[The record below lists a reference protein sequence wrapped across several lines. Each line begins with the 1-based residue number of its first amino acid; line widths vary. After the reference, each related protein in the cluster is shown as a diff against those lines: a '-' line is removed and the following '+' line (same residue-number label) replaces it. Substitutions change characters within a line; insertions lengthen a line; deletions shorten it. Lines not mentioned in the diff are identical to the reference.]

1 MASTGVVGKG
11 KKPREKTAAAEGV
24 KSFRQ
29 AVAEIHAIRPPLTQN
44 LHAVRASKEK
54 VLEVAI
60 GREVRAFRK
69 KPASPS
75 PISPGD
81 EPVAWHAV
89 EDRERHHL
97 AVADHAA
104 GAVEGAR
111 RAVTAFFRR
120 FEEERS
126 AVFVKAG
133 EGLEIERRG
142 TRAGHQYNLLGHV
155 DANTSGVVVEP
166 YLITLSQ
173 NSDVFPTF
181 QHEGME
187 FLYMLEGE
195 VVYRHGSHLFRML
208 PGDSLFFDRR
218 AARARGTDETAD
230 PLSVHHLLSAAQ
242 PGRLTARCARAG
254 RARKVRKIVFAGGN
268 R

>member
-1 MASTGVVGKG
+1 VAREGAAG
-11 KKPREKTAAAEGV
+11 KKKSQPKAAATDGI
-24 KSFRQ
+24 KPFRQ

-44 LHAVRASKEK
+44 PHAVRDAREK

-69 KPASPS
+69 KLGITVADLAAATNLSLGMLSKIENGITSPS
-75 PISPGD
+75 LTTLQALS
-81 EPVAWHAV
+81 
-89 EDRERHHL
+89 
-97 AVADHAA
+97 
-104 GAVEGAR
+104 
-111 RAVTAFFRR
+111 RALGVPVTAFFRR
-120 FEEERS
+120 FEEARS

-133 EGLEIERRG
+133 EGVEIERRG
-142 TRAGHQYNLLGHV
+142 TRAGHQYSLLGHV

-195 VVYRHGSHLFRML
+195 VVYRHGAHLYRML
-208 PGDSLFFDRR
+208 PGDSLFFD
-218 AARARGTDETAD
+218 AD
-230 PLSVHHLLSAAQ
+230 APHGPEELTKLPIRYLSIISYPQGHQ
-242 PGRLTARCARAG
+242 GD
-254 RARKVRKIVFAGGN
+254 
-268 R
+268 

>member
-1 MASTGVVGKG
+1 MAREGAAG
-11 KKPREKTAAAEGV
+11 KKKSQPKAAATDGM
-24 KSFRQ
+24 KPFRQ

-44 LHAVRASKEK
+44 PHAVRDAREK

-69 KPASPS
+69 KLGITVADLAAATNLSLGMLSKIENGITSPS
-75 PISPGD
+75 LTTLQALS
-81 EPVAWHAV
+81 
-89 EDRERHHL
+89 
-97 AVADHAA
+97 
-104 GAVEGAR
+104 
-111 RAVTAFFRR
+111 RALGVPVTAFFRR
-120 FEEERS
+120 FEEARS

-133 EGLEIERRG
+133 EGVEIERRG
-142 TRAGHQYNLLGHV
+142 TRAGHQYSLLGHV

-195 VVYRHGSHLFRML
+195 VVYRHGAHLYRML
-208 PGDSLFFDRR
+208 PGDSLFFD
-218 AARARGTDETAD
+218 AD
-230 PLSVHHLLSAAQ
+230 APHGPEELTKLPIRYLSIISYPQGHQ
-242 PGRLTARCARAG
+242 GD
-254 RARKVRKIVFAGGN
+254 
-268 R
+268 